1 MRIKKIYKDILI
13 ITGKILFLSFALVSM
28 AFVNNEY
35 KKKKIE
41 NINIKIISDNQPM
54 MCSVEDIEQYIQKN
68 NFDLLNKLYYETNFY
83 QIEKI
88 LNEKNEVKKTD
99 VYFTPD
105 KQLCVQIKERKPI
118 ARIFTKTFNYYIDD
132 EWKIFKV
139 THTYKV
145 PLIIGEIY
153 ENPALFKHY
162 SISKITSFPSLAAVS
177 VFDDIYISLNHL
189 LSDSTL
195 YNFTDYLYINKDKEI
210 AIYPNIGKIKI
221 NVGSSEH
228 FAEKMNK
235 LKIFIQYGL
244 NKNDAWNKYS
254 DINLKY
260 QNLIYCTKK

>member
-1 MRIKKIYKDILI
+1 MKKIYKDILI
-13 ITGKILFLSFALVSM
+13 VTGKITFLSFALISM
-28 AFVNNEY
+28 AFVNSEY

-54 MCSVEDIEQYIQKN
+54 LCSVEDIEQYIEKN

-99 VYFTPD
+99 IYFTLD
-105 KQLCVQIKERKPI
+105 KQLNIQIKERKPI

-132 EWKIFKV
+132 EWKTFKV

-153 ENPALFKHY
+153 ENPAIFQQY
-162 SISKITSFPSLAAVS
+162 SIKKILQYSSLTNVS
-177 VFDDIYISLNHL
+177 VFDDIYIAINTLFSDTL
-189 LSDSTL
+189 L
-195 YNFTDYLYINKDKEI
+195 YHFTDYLFINKDKELS
-210 AIYPNIGKIKI
+210 IYPNVGKIKI
-221 NVGSSEH
+221 TVGTSEH

-235 LKIFIQYGL
+235 LKLFIQYGL